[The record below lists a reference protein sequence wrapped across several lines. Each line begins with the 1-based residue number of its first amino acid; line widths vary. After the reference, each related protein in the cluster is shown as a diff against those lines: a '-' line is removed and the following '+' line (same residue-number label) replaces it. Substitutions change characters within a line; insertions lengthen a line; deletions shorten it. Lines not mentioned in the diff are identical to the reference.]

1 MFYLTRRALAQ
12 VLIVITA
19 AVVPGQINANG
30 QEPSTKEGIVSRNAD
45 AGTPRAKDFDAI
57 ASIGTGPLGT
67 TTSRYVDTV
76 QGASSDDV
84 VRRALTTNADL
95 AAVRL
100 DIERARARV
109 RQAGL
114 RANPTFDFEQ
124 STGRF
129 TSSPGERET
138 TIGFA
143 MPLEI
148 NGQRQRRVDVARAE
162 LEAAEA
168 EVADRERRLMAEV
181 RGVYAETLAAIR
193 ELSITEGIN
202 NLDAQTATIV
212 AARVTE
218 GESAPLELNLLRAEI
233 DRLKSRRALV
243 EGRLQAT
250 LLRLKSLAGIAPEEP
265 LRIREDLTSPPLRK
279 PSTSLE
285 EALDTALRIRP
296 DVRLARLTEKVAQAG
311 MQLAH
316 AQARPDVTAFT
327 KYSTSQTVFDNTPIG
342 ALRDKDKV
350 LTFGVSVSLPLFNR
364 NQGGKAEAATAIAQA
379 QRRRQFVEQLVRAE
393 VTSAYARYEGAQ
405 SALNIF
411 EQGVLARST
420 ENIRSMRGAYEL
432 GAVRM
437 TELLSEQRRLLDS
450 QREYTEALTE
460 RYKALSDLL
469 SAIGAPVDTNE
480 RKREE

>member
-1 MFYLTRRALAQ
+1 MFYLSARALSQ
-12 VLIVITA
+12 LLIVTLA
-19 AVVPGQINANG
+19 AIVPAHINAYG
-30 QEPSTKEGIVSRNAD
+30 QRPSTKEGIVSRDTGRRTPQPHDYD
-45 AGTPRAKDFDAI
+45 ALAAI
-57 ASIGTGPLGT
+57 AGPSGT
-67 TTSRYVDTV
+67 TNGRYVNSV
-76 QGASSDDV
+76 QGASSDDL
-84 VRRALTTNADL
+84 VRRALTMNTEL
-95 AAVRL
+95 AAARL
-100 DIERARARV
+100 DIEKARARV

-129 TSSPGERET
+129 TGSPGERET

-143 MPLEI
+143 LPLEVS
-148 NGQRQRRVDVARAE
+148 GQRQKRINLAQAE

-168 EVADRERRLMAEV
+168 EIADRERRLTAEV
-181 RGVYAETLAAIR
+181 RGAYAETLAAIR

-202 NLDAQTATIV
+202 NLDVQTARIV

-218 GESAPLELNLLRAEI
+218 GESAPLELNLLRAEV

-265 LRIREDLTSPPLRK
+265 LQIGEDLTSPPLYK
-279 PSTSLE
+279 PSSSLE
-285 EALDTALRIRP
+285 AAIDTALQMRP
-296 DVRLARLTEKVAQAG
+296 DVRLARLAEKVAQAG
-311 MQLAH
+311 MELAG

-327 KYSTSQTVFDNTPIG
+327 KYSNNRTAFDNTPIG
-342 ALRDKDKV
+342 TLRDKDEV
-350 LTFGVSVSLPLFNR
+350 LSFGVSVSLPLFNR
-364 NQGGKAEAATAIAQA
+364 NQGRKAEAATAIAQA

-393 VTSAYARYEGAQ
+393 VTSAYARYEAAQ
-405 SALNIF
+405 AALNIF

-420 ENIRSMRGAYEL
+420 ENIKSMRGAYEL
-432 GAVRM
+432 GAFRM

-469 SAIGAPVDTNE
+469 SAIGAPADTRE
-480 RKREE
+480 RQKEE

>member
-1 MFYLTRRALAQ
+1 MFYLITRALARS
-12 VLIVITA
+12 LILIA
-19 AVVPGQINANG
+19 AAGVPVHVNAYG
-30 QEPSTKEGIVSRNAD
+30 QEPSTKEGIVTRTAATTSRSHDYD
-45 AGTPRAKDFDAI
+45 AVAATVE
-57 ASIGTGPLGT
+57 PLGT
-67 TTSRYVDTV
+67 ATSRYLDSF
-76 QGASSDDV
+76 QGASSDDL

-95 AAVRL
+95 AAARL

-129 TSSPGERET
+129 TDSPGERET

-143 MPLEI
+143 LPLEVS
-148 NGQRQRRVDVARAE
+148 GQRQKRVNLAQAE

-168 EVADRERRLMAEV
+168 EIADRERRLAADV
-181 RGVYAETLAAIR
+181 RGAYAETLAAIR

-202 NLDAQTATIV
+202 NIDVQTATIV

-218 GESAPLELNLLRAEI
+218 GESAPLELNLLRAEV
-233 DRLKSRRALV
+233 DRLRSRRALV

-250 LLRLKSLAGIAPEEP
+250 LLRLKSLSGIASEEP
-265 LRIREDLTSPPLRK
+265 LRIREDLTSPPSYK
-279 PSTSLE
+279 PSGSLE
-285 EALDTALRIRP
+285 EAMDAALRIRP

-311 MQLAH
+311 MELAR

-327 KYSTSQTVFDNTPIG
+327 KYSTNRTVIDNTVVG

-350 LTFGVSVSLPLFNR
+350 LSFGVSVSLPLFNR
-364 NQGGKAEAATAIAQA
+364 NQGGKAEAATLIAQA
-379 QRRRQFVEQLVRAE
+379 QRRREFVEQIVRAE
-393 VTSAYARYEGAQ
+393 VRSAFARYEAAQ
-405 SALNIF
+405 AALNIF

-420 ENIRSMRGAYEL
+420 ENIKSMRGGYEL
-432 GAVRM
+432 GAFRM

-469 SAIGAPVDTNE
+469 SAIGAPADAGGRQKKE
-480 RKREE
+480 

>member
-1 MFYLTRRALAQ
+1 MLYLTARALAQ
-12 VLIVITA
+12 LLIVITA
-19 AVVPGQINANG
+19 AAISVHINAYG
-30 QEPSTKEGIVSRNAD
+30 QEPSTKVGVVSRNTD
-45 AGTPRAKDFDAI
+45 TRTPRAHDYEAFA
-57 ASIGTGPLGT
+57 ARAAPLGT
-67 TTSRYVDTV
+67 TTSRYVDSV
-76 QGASSDDV
+76 QGASADDL
-84 VRRALTTNADL
+84 VRRALTTNSDL
-95 AAVRL
+95 AAARL

-129 TSSPGERET
+129 TDSPGERET

-143 MPLEI
+143 LPLEVS
-148 NGQRQRRVDVARAE
+148 GQRQRRVNLAQAE

-168 EVADRERRLMAEV
+168 EVADRERRLMVEV

-202 NLDAQTATIV
+202 NLDVQTATIV

-218 GESAPLELNLLRAEI
+218 GESAPLELNLMRAEV

-250 LLRLKSLAGIAPEEP
+250 LLRLKSLAGIPPEEL
-265 LRIREDLTSPPLRK
+265 LRIREDLTSPSLYK

-285 EALDTALRIRP
+285 AAIDTALQMRP

-311 MQLAH
+311 LELAR
-316 AQARPDVTAFT
+316 AQGRPDITAFT
-327 KYSTSQTVFDNTPIG
+327 KYSTNRTVFDNTPIG

-350 LTFGVSVSLPLFNR
+350 LSFGVSVSLPLFNR

-393 VTSAYARYEGAQ
+393 VTSAYARYEAAQ
-405 SALNIF
+405 AALNIF

-420 ENIRSMRGAYEL
+420 ENIKSMRGAYEL
-432 GAVRM
+432 GAFRM

-469 SAIGAPVDTNE
+469 SAIGSPADTSE
-480 RKREE
+480 RQKED

>member
-1 MFYLTRRALAQ
+1 MFYLIAGALARS
-12 VLIVITA
+12 LILITA
-19 AVVPGQINANG
+19 AGVPLHINAYG
-30 QEPSTKEGIVSRNAD
+30 QEPSTKEGIVSRIAAASTSRSHDYD
-45 AGTPRAKDFDAI
+45 AVA
-57 ASIGTGPLGT
+57 ASAGPLGVA
-67 TTSRYVDTV
+67 TSQYLDLV
-76 QGASSDDV
+76 QGASSDDL

-95 AAVRL
+95 AAARL

-129 TSSPGERET
+129 TDSPGERET

-143 MPLEI
+143 LPLEVS
-148 NGQRQRRVDVARAE
+148 GQRQKRVNLAQAE
-162 LEAAEA
+162 MEAAEA
-168 EVADRERRLMAEV
+168 EIADRERRLAAEV
-181 RGVYAETLAAIR
+181 RGAYAETLAAIR

-202 NLDAQTATIV
+202 NIDVQTATIV

-218 GESAPLELNLLRAEI
+218 GESAPLELNLLRAEV
-233 DRLKSRRALV
+233 DRLRSRRALV

-250 LLRLKSLAGIAPEEP
+250 LLRLKSLSGIAPEEP
-265 LRIREDLTSPPLRK
+265 LRIREDLTSPPSYK
-279 PSTSLE
+279 PSGSLE
-285 EALDTALRIRP
+285 EAMDAALRMRP

-311 MQLAH
+311 MELAR

-327 KYSTSQTVFDNTPIG
+327 KYSTNRTVIDNTPIG

-350 LTFGVSVSLPLFNR
+350 LSFGVSVSLPLFNR
-364 NQGGKAEAATAIAQA
+364 NQGGKAEAATVIAQA
-379 QRRRQFVEQLVRAE
+379 QRRREFVEQLVRAE
-393 VTSAYARYEGAQ
+393 VRSAFARYEAAQ

-420 ENIRSMRGAYEL
+420 ENIKSMRGAYEL
-432 GAVRM
+432 GAFRM

-469 SAIGAPVDTNE
+469 SAIGAPADAGDRQKKE
-480 RKREE
+480 